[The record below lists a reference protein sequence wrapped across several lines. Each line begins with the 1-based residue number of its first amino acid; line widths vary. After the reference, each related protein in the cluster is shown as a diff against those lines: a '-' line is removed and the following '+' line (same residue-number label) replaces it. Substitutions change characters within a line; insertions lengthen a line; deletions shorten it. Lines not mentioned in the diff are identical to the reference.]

1 MKIQCGSQ
9 SSANGIDSMEN
20 WLISKTTSNFWPYY
34 VFLPMWFKI
43 KEFQGTLLGSEF
55 YLTLDITSIAIFRA
69 IWYVSLESPQGT
81 AAWRTN
87 TGEDTVN
94 QDGAILF
101 HHHRHISIDLYIILE
116 KNPVKIQYIGPSAPL
131 TLVYFGRKFKTRY
144 IWYIWYNRTKN

>member
-1 MKIQCGSQ
+1 MKIPCGSQ

-55 YLTLDITSIAIFRA
+55 YLTLDITSTAIILA

-94 QDGAILF
+94 QEESHTFSSSSSYIYRSVHYLRDGCTKKSSKNCVLF
-101 HHHRHISIDLYIILE
+101 PIYWS
-116 KNPVKIQYIGPSAPL
+116 QCSAD
-131 TLVYFGRKFKTRY
+131 FGSFLGKSLKL
-144 IWYIWYNRTKN
+144 I